1 MFGVDKVG
9 MEERKFITPQFG
21 PFAGIR
27 IIGCGSLVAMP
38 FAAGLLSDFGAEF
51 IQIERPG
58 IGDTMRGIAPIF
70 TTEKGKVSS
79 AWMQEARNRLSLGL
93 ELNMNEPHSR
103 EIFFGII
110 SQSDV
115 FIENMVWL
123 DKFGIRDEDL
133 LEANP
138 KLVIV
143 HVSGFGHEEF
153 GGVPEICN
161 QASYDIIGQAF
172 SGYAYINGFEGGPP
186 LTIKPYLNDY
196 VTALFAVFGML
207 AALFDA
213 QRTGIGQ
220 VVDVAQYES
229 QMKLMRD
236 AFTTNAFGLDFF
248 TRSGNKGLG
257 TQPWNM
263 YETGDGE
270 YVMIGAIGH
279 KVFSRFMDA
288 AGLSEDEFPYSEVGT
303 GKEKINSEN
312 GKRFEQAVCDW
323 CRSHSAEE
331 IERMLRSHRVACSKV
346 NSPADCLVNPQYIAR
361 KDFVEIN
368 DETTGMDITAVGIIP
383 KMSKTPGR
391 IWRGAPSLGQD
402 TELILTELLGYSEND
417 INDFRR
423 MGIIN

>member
-1 MFGVDKVG
+1 MS
-9 MEERKFITPQFG
+9 ERKFISPRFG
-21 PFAGIR
+21 PFEGIR
-27 IIGCGSLVAMP
+27 VIGCGSLIAMP

-58 IGDTMRGIAPIF
+58 TGDTMRGLAPVLG
-70 TTEKGKVSS
+70 TEKGKVSS
-79 AWMQEARNRLSLGL
+79 AWMQDARNRLSLAL
-93 ELNMNEPHSR
+93 ELNMDEPNSR
-103 EIFFGII
+103 DIFFGLIR
-110 SQSDV
+110 QSDI

-123 DKFGIRDEDL
+123 EKLGIRDDEL

-138 KLVIV
+138 QLVIV

-153 GGVPEICN
+153 GGLPEICN

-172 SGYAYINGFEGGPP
+172 SGYAYVNGFEDSPP

-196 VTALFAVFGML
+196 VTAMFAVFGML

-213 QRTGIGQ
+213 RKTGKGQ
-220 VVDVAQYES
+220 IVDVAQYES

-236 AFTTNAFGLDFF
+236 AFTTNALGLDYIK
-248 TRSGNKGLG
+248 RSGNKGLG

-263 YETGDGE
+263 YKTGDGQ

-288 AGLSEDEFPYSEVGT
+288 AGLSEVDFPYVEVGT
-303 GKEKINSEN
+303 GKENINSEK
-312 GKRFEQAVCDW
+312 GKLFEQAVCDW
-323 CRSHSAEE
+323 CSGHSAEE
-331 IERMLRSHRVACSKV
+331 IESALRSHKVACSKV

-361 KDFVEIN
+361 KDFVNTI
-368 DETTGMDITAVGIIP
+368 DDTTGMDITVVGIIP
-383 KMSKTPGR
+383 KMSKTPGM

-402 TELILTELLGYSEND
+402 TERILTDILGYSEND
-417 INDFRR
+417 VQDFRR